1 VRILIIDDSLVMRN
15 IHKNILI
22 ENKIAEE
29 CFLEARDGT
38 TALLMAKREPID
50 IFLVDWNMPG
60 LDGLQL
66 IKMLRQMDQY
76 KATPIIMITSEA
88 AKYNVMEAVEAGVSD
103 YIVKPIKGRVL
114 WDKIAK
120 YFGE

>member
-1 VRILIIDDSLVMRN
+1 MRILIIDDSMVMRN

-22 ENKIAEE
+22 ENKITEE
-29 CFLEARDGT
+29 SFLEARDGT
-38 TALLMAKREPID
+38 SALIMAKREPID

-60 LDGLQL
+60 LNGLQL
-66 IKMLRQMDQY
+66 IKTLRQMDNY
-76 KATPIIMITSEA
+76 RETPIIMITSEA

-114 WDKIAK
+114 WDKISK
-120 YFGE
+120 YFGG